1 MHVADCVD
9 EPRHPAPRGQCA
21 MKPEVQRAEHGDTAR
36 RRLLIEDRIE
46 FLQRTGV
53 ESGHRLAQRQR
64 LESSAH
70 LCQFKH
76 VRRLE
81 RRRPHAPSRFHH
93 GQPLRFQP
101 PERLAYRHMARAEF
115 GGDVVLTQ
123 PLPGAMTPEMMR
135 SAKAAAI
142 RSASERSSLT
152 SKFMPTT
159 MHILSIK
166 L

>member
-1 MHVADCVD
+1 MHVANRGD
-9 EPRHPAPRGQCA
+9 EPRHPARRGQRP
-21 MKPEVQRAEHGDTAR
+21 MKPQIQRAQHGDATR
-36 RRLLIEDRIE
+36 RGLLIEDRIE
-46 FLQRTGV
+46 FLQRPCIERGN
-53 ESGHRLAQRQR
+53 RLTQRQR
-64 LESSAH
+64 LESRTH
-70 LCQFKH
+70 LRHFKH

-81 RRRPHAPSRFHH
+81 RRRPHASSRFHH

-101 PERLAYRHMARAEF
+101 SERLAYRHMTRAELCR
-115 GGDVVLTQ
+115 DVVLTQ

-135 SAKAAAI
+135 SANAIAI

-152 SKFMPTT
+152 SKFIPTT